1 MQFNPSQLQKA
12 TQQKDPQQQDPLQQV
27 TPLILTYNE
36 EANIGRTLSGL
47 AWARRIVVVDSG
59 STDRTLAILAAD
71 PRVEVVQRAFDT
83 HANQWN
89 FGLEQVNTSW
99 VLCLDADYQITPA
112 FTAELR
118 RRLPAAEVG
127 QVNAFTASFR
137 YLVAGRPLS
146 GTVYPPKVVMF
157 RPACGRYRDDGHTQ
171 LAVVTGT
178 IHSLSTPIDHD
189 DRKSL
194 RRWLWAQERYHWLE
208 ADKLLRTPLA
218 RLGITDCLRKS
229 TPFAPLV
236 AVVYCLIIKRGLW
249 DGRAGWFYAMQR
261 GYAELQI
268 WLMLQELRGLQSPVR

>member
-1 MQFNPSQLQKA
+1 MPSHSGPLLQ
-12 TQQKDPQQQDPLQQV
+12 DSLQQV

-47 AWARRIVVVDSG
+47 AWARRIIVVDSG
-59 STDRTLAILAAD
+59 STDHTLEILAAE
-71 PRVEVVQRAFDT
+71 PRVEVVRRAFDT

-89 FGLEQVNTSW
+89 HGLEQIATRW

-112 FTAELR
+112 FTAELGW
-118 RRLPAAEVG
+118 RLAAAEAD
-127 QVNAFTASFR
+127 QINAFTASFR

-146 GTVYPPKVVMF
+146 GTVYPPKVVLF
-157 RPACGRYRDDGHTQ
+157 RPACGRYHDDGHTQ
-171 LAVVTGT
+171 LAVVIGR
-178 IHSLSTPIDHD
+178 IQSLRTPIDHD

-218 RLGITDCLRKS
+218 RLGITDRLRKT

-236 AVVYCLIIKRGLW
+236 AVLYCLIVKRGLW

-268 WLMLQELRGLQSPVR
+268 WLMLQELRGPHSPVA